1 MPKKPVSEASSVQST
16 KFIKGQSGNPKGRPV
31 TVEHFRKML
40 RDYARA
46 RLPELLDIA
55 WAQALD
61 NPTMTMELLRLSLE
75 K

>member
-1 MPKKPVSEASSVQST
+1 MSKTTVSETGAKST
-16 KFIKGQSGNPKGRPV
+16 KFQPGQSGTPKGRPLSA
-31 TVEHFRKML
+31 EHFRKIL
-40 RDYARA
+40 RDYTRA

-61 NPTMTMELLRLSLE
+61 NPAMTMELLRLSLE